1 MGDESLHPMFQEML
15 KRTDGWTDNVNESSL
30 DYDFIKR
37 HPHLSIT
44 FLTFTGI
51 AVAAGNIGNVLV
63 NLLSPS
69 PSPPLSLLPAMIP
82 LNLSI
87 NEPRHEKT
95 CLRGLRLGK
104 TQTSL
109 LS

>member
-1 MGDESLHPMFQEML
+1 MGDESLHPVFQEML

-51 AVAAGNIGNVLV
+51 ALAAGNIGNVLV
-63 NLLSPS
+63 NLLSLS
-69 PSPPLSLLPAMIP
+69 ISLLPAMIT

-104 TQTSL
+104 TPVSL

>member
-1 MGDESLHPMFQEML
+1 MYKVMGDEHEALHPMFQEML

-37 HPHLSIT
+37 HPHLSIS

-63 NLLSPS
+63 SVFLCFFVSFFVSLFLSFF
-69 PSPPLSLLPAMIP
+69 LIDIP
-82 LNLSI
+82 TT
-87 NEPRHEKT
+87 R
-95 CLRGLRLGK
+95 C
-104 TQTSL
+104 TQAGAKEL
-109 LS
+109 KMYFV